1 MHGYQNEPDEFQTQ
15 KKKLKKGT
23 VPTIFL
29 NSKTP
34 KKRKTNEKNKR
45 KGKIE
50 SKQY

>member
-1 MHGYQNEPDEFQTQ
+1 MHGNQNEPDEFQT

-23 VPTIFL
+23 VTTIFL

>member
-1 MHGYQNEPDEFQTQ
+1 MVIRMNLTNFKPK

-50 SKQY
+50 SK

>member
-1 MHGYQNEPDEFQTQ
+1 MVIRMNLTNFKNQ

-50 SKQY
+50 SK

>member
-1 MHGYQNEPDEFQTQ
+1 MVIRMNLTNFKQ

-50 SKQY
+50 SKKY